1 MEGLWYDRTA
11 LYEARRRGKR
21 LDLDDV
27 AEAET
32 VTLSPIPCWQ
42 GLSEDE
48 LRERLAALVE
58 TIERENAERRRA
70 EGKSILGVKAVRRQD
85 PQECPKKL
93 KRSPAPRFHAATKEA
108 WRHLRDAYN
117 RFAAAFRE
125 AADRLK
131 EGDLESEFPPGSF
144 PPSQPYVPHQAPG

>member
-1 MEGLWYDRTA
+1 
-11 LYEARRRGKR
+11 
-21 LDLDDV
+21 V
-27 AEAET
+27 AEAER

-70 EGKSILGVKAVRRQD
+70 EGKSVLGVKAIRRQG
-85 PQECPKKL
+85 PQERPKKL

-108 WRHLRDAYN
+108 WQQLRDAYN

-131 EGDLESEFPPGSF
+131 DGDLDCEFPPGSF
-144 PPSQPYVPHQAPG
+144 PPQPYVPHQAAG